1 MSETNYYTIIDGKK
15 IVSLKNIINR
25 HGGILGLCAIVLASP
40 YDIPSHVP
48 KVLMQLCAHSH
59 DPDLRQKSIKQCVSD
74 FRRTHH
80 DSWHYEHRQH
90 FTDDQLVILANMFTS
105 HNYYA

>member
-1 MSETNYYTIIDGKK
+1 MDCMVVDQGSVEQKFQCYLNSGQK
-15 IVSLKNIINR
+15 L
-25 HGGILGLCAIVLASP
+25 HFGILGLCAIVLTSP
-40 YDIPSHVP
+40 YDIPGHVP

-59 DPDLRQKSIKQCVSD
+59 DPDLIQKSIKQCVSD

-90 FTDDQLVILANMFTS
+90 FADD
-105 HNYYA
+105 